1 MRGFKAAG
9 RYDESMSERKARLTI
24 TVDPQLEAY
33 AEQLVETG
41 QATSVSAAFND
52 AMTEKAYRD
61 RHRRG
66 LWRARS
72 DQADPERVA
81 RMMAVVDR
89 QLAQ

>member
-1 MRGFKAAG
+1 
-9 RYDESMSERKARLTI
+9 MSERKSRLTI

-41 QATSVSAAFND
+41 QAASVSAAFND

-66 LWRARS
+66 LWKARS
-72 DQADPERVA
+72 DQADPLRVA
-81 RMMAVVDR
+81 RMMAAIDR